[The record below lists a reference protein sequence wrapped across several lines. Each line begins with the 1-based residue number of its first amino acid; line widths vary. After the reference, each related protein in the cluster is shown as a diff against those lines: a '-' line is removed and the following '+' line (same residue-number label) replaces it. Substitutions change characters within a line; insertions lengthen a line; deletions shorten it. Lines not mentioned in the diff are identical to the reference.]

1 MPELLTTGCPLSC
14 SFGLTPSVFV
24 ATEMPGKPVVN
35 EAFAA
40 ATIVE
45 IVPIANV
52 PPFGMCSSEMNP
64 EVIAATAAAL
74 GALTPMPCVPVI
86 VDPWAPPSIL
96 LTADG
101 LPLATVESRCLCAWG
116 GMISAVAPAESN
128 AATDA

>member
-1 MPELLTTGCPLSC
+1 MPELLTTGCALTC
-14 SFGLTPSVFV
+14 SFGLAPSVFV

-35 EAFAA
+35 EAFTA

-52 PPFGMCSSEMNP
+52 PPFGMCSSEVNP

-86 VDPWAPPSIL
+86 VAPWAPPSAL
-96 LTADG
+96 LMADG
-101 LPLATVESRCLCAWG
+101 LLLATVESRCECAWG
-116 GMISAVAPAESN
+116 GMISVAAPAEFST
-128 AATDA
+128 ATDA

>member
-1 MPELLTTGCPLSC
+1 MHDATPSADGPAHFCRSMRRQQGEASMPQLLTPACPLSC
-14 SFGLTPSVFV
+14 SFGLTPSVFI

-45 IVPIANV
+45 IIPIENV
-52 PPFGMCSSEMNP
+52 PPFGMCSSEANP

-86 VDPWAPPSIL
+86 VAPWAPPS
-96 LTADG
+96 A
-101 LPLATVESRCLCAWG
+101 
-116 GMISAVAPAESN
+116 
-128 AATDA
+128 